1 MTFEVFD
8 EQREPEKLV
17 VGSSKEEQRVVIH
30 LKTSEVIKG
39 YIEPDEK
46 DDLAAF
52 FASIDGDGLGIVPV
66 RIPGAKEPMPIQ
78 VREIKAIFVV
88 RSFRGDAKR
97 KGLRFYSHGPAVGSI
112 WVEIQFTDNE
122 IVEGLVENSLHH
134 LMGNGFLLSPSDPGS
149 NNIYIY
155 VNKVAIANYRV
166 LGVRALR

>member
-8 EQREPEKLV
+8 EQQEPGKLV
-17 VGSSKEEQRVVIH
+17 VDSSKEEQKVVIH
-30 LKTSEVIKG
+30 LETSEVIKG
-39 YIEPDEK
+39 YIDHEK

-52 FASIDGDGLGIVPV
+52 FAGIDGDGLGVIPV
-66 RIPGAKEPMPIQ
+66 RIPGAKEPTPIE

-97 KGLRFYSHGPAVGSI
+97 NGLRFYSHGPAVGSI
-112 WVEIQFTDNE
+112 WVEIQFKDNE

-134 LMGNGFLLSPSDPGS
+134 LMGNGFFLRPSDPGS